1 MLFGIYV
8 HFPYCLSKCP
18 YCDFASRAEAVIPQ
32 DRYTSAVLHELRA
45 RAAQFPG
52 REAVSVYFGGGTPS
66 LWDPPQLGRVLR
78 EVRGLFPVRPDAEIT
93 LEANPGTTDEA
104 RFTAFRELGV
114 NRLSIG
120 VQSFAPAQLVSLGR
134 KHTGPDAVRA
144 FQTARAAGFENVSL
158 DLIHGAERQT
168 PELAAR
174 DAAAAVAL
182 GPEHISCYALTLTG
196 LAEEVPMAKALRR
209 GELALPDD
217 EAVSEMG
224 DAVRAELREG
234 GYARYEISNYARP
247 GFEAVHNSL
256 YWRGGEYAAAGCGA
270 CGFSREGRAGRRF
283 ANDRSPERY
292 MERVEETGVGDASSE
307 QVTPEEHLR
316 ERLFTG
322 LRLAEGI
329 DLAALERDLGLPVRD
344 KFARQI
350 DRILREG
357 LGSLEGA
364 VLRLNER
371 GLDLHSEVSLRFF

>member
-1 MLFGIYV
+1 MQFGVYI

-32 DRYTSAVLHELRA
+32 RRYTDAVLRELVT

-52 REAVSVYFGGGTPS
+52 REAISIYFGGGTPS
-66 LWDPPQLGRVLR
+66 LWDPPELGRVLR
-78 EVRGLFPVRPDAEIT
+78 EVRSLWRVLPDAEVT
-93 LEANPGTTDEA
+93 LEANPGTTDEE
-104 RFTAFRELGV
+104 RFAAFRELGV

-120 VQSFAPAQLVSLGR
+120 VQSFAPAQLVALGR
-134 KHTGPDAVRA
+134 KHSGPDAVRA
-144 FQTARAAGFENVSL
+144 FETARRAGFRNVSL

-174 DAAAAVAL
+174 DAASAVAL

-209 GELALPDD
+209 GELSLPDD
-217 EAVSEMG
+217 ESVSDMG
-224 DAVRAELREG
+224 DAVRAELG
-234 GYARYEISNYARP
+234 KGSYARYEISNYARQ
-247 GFEAVHNSL
+247 GREAVHNSL

-270 CGFSREGRAGRRF
+270 CGFLRQGRGGLRF

-307 QVTPEEHLR
+307 RVTPEEHLR

-322 LRLAEGI
+322 LRLAEGV
-329 DLAALERDLGLPVRD
+329 DLAALERDLGLPVRER
-344 KFARQI
+344 FRPQI
-350 DRILREG
+350 ERILREG
-357 LGSLEGA
+357 LGSLDGG
-364 VLRLNER
+364 VLRLSER